1 MNLIQLRYF
10 YESAQS
16 ENFSK
21 TAEKYM
27 VPTSSV
33 SAAIKRLEEELG
45 ILLFDRN
52 SNRVTLNPAGQLL
65 ANALGNAF
73 GEVERAISDI
83 QSNTVSNPE
92 IRILVRARR
101 SFITNLLIEY
111 RTLHSNVRF
120 RMQHE
125 LDTESY
131 DDFDIVIDEKN
142 ETLHS
147 EMEHFLFLI
156 ETLCIKAGK
165 EAPLCDRKLTMNDLK
180 KYPFIMMR
188 GNNHM
193 IRILRQHGRRCG
205 FEPNIAF
212 LCEDRQCLLQ
222 CVESGMGL
230 TIGSRRALGEEI
242 QSKLSPL
249 DVSDFN
255 EVQQIYVY
263 HRKTQA
269 TDVTLTDFLQFL
281 SKRRHLEL
289 S

>member
-10 YESAQS
+10 YESAQN

-45 ILLFDRN
+45 ILLFDRK
-52 SNRVTLNPAGQLL
+52 SNRVALNPAGRLL

-73 GEVERAISDI
+73 GEVEQAISAI
-83 QSNTVSNPE
+83 KANTVSNPE

-120 RMQHE
+120 RMEHE

-142 ETLHS
+142 ESLHS

-156 ETLCIKAGK
+156 ETLCIKAAK
-165 EAPLCDRKLTMNDLK
+165 EDPLCDRRLTMNDLK
-180 KYPFIMMR
+180 KYPFVMMR

-222 CVESGMGL
+222 CVECGMGL
-230 TIGSRRALGEEI
+230 TIGSQRALGEEI
-242 QSKLSPL
+242 QSRLSPL

-263 HRKTQA
+263 HRKTKA
-269 TDVTLTDFLQFL
+269 TDVALTDFLQFL
-281 SKRRHLEL
+281 SKRRQPEL